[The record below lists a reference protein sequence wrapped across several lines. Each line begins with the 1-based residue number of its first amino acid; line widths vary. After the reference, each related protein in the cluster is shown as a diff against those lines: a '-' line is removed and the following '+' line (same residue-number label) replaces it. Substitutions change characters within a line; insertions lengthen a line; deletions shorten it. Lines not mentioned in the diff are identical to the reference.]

1 MSTDPVVWVSSILTI
16 IGFSYLFKE
25 NEFYKAVEHLYVGV
39 AAGYTVVMGYTNV
52 VNKVWT
58 PLTKNSR
65 ITVLIPAV
73 LGFLLFMPYI
83 NKSLSWLRRVPVAV
97 IVAIGAALSLR
108 TALVEQF
115 VNQIKP
121 GIISLA
127 GRTPMITLNNIIITL
142 GTAVTLCYF
151 IFTIKPNSVMKAGV
165 ESGKWVIM
173 VTLGAAFGSGIMGR
187 ISLLIGELFLVFQQ
201 WIPLIK
207 KV

>member
-1 MSTDPVVWVSSILTI
+1 MSTNPVVWVSSILTI

-58 PLTKNSR
+58 PLTKKSQL
-65 ITVLIPAV
+65 TVLIPAI

-83 NKSLSWLRRVPVAV
+83 NKSLGWLRRIPVAV

-115 VNQIKP
+115 INQIRP
-121 GIISLA
+121 GIISLNS
-127 GRTPMITLNNIIITL
+127 INNIIITL

-151 IFTIKPNSVMKAGV
+151 IFTVKPNPVMKVGV

-187 ISLLIGELFLVFQQ
+187 ISLLIGRLFLVFQD

>member
-1 MSTDPVVWVSSILTI
+1 MSADPVIWVSSILTI

-25 NEFYKAVEHLYVGV
+25 NEFYRAVEHLYVGV

-52 VNKVWT
+52 VNKVWG
-58 PLTKNSR
+58 PLTKKGQY
-65 ITVLIPAV
+65 TVLIPAA

-83 NKSLSWLRRVPVAV
+83 SKSLGWLRRLPVAV

-108 TALVEQF
+108 TAIVEQF
-115 VNQIKP
+115 IGQLRA
-121 GIISLA
+121 GIV
-127 GRTPMITLNNIIITL
+127 PLNSINNVIITL

-151 IFTIKPNSVMKAGV
+151 IFTVKPNPVLKAGV
-165 ESGKWVIM
+165 EGGKWVIM
-173 VTLGAAFGSGIMGR
+173 VTLGAAFGAGIMGR
-187 ISLLIGELFLVFQQ
+187 ISLLIGRLFLVFQD